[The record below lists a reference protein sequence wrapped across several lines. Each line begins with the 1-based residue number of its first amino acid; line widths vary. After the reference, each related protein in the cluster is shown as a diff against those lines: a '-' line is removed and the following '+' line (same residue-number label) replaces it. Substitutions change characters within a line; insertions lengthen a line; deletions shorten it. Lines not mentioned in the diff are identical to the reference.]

1 MTPELHFYDLLSF
14 NRVIKKIKSIYL
26 SISILKS
33 VSLFLFV
40 CVALTLASRVICS
53 STLNKEERVSCIK
66 VTDLIHD
73 IFQTFICLSFSLS
86 GLRVSQSSPVH
97 TAPKEW
103 PVSTATPDVTRASL
117 RGPGLP
123 LRLRMRAPQTLLL
136 QWLHLCLPG
145 VCAATT
151 RSAEPADWS

>member
-53 STLNKEERVSCIK
+53 STLNKEERVSCI
-66 VTDLIHD
+66 

-86 GLRVSQSSPVH
+86 GLWVSQSSPVH